1 MACYSKQKSK
11 PNLVKTDDCDSKYF
25 GASDVEDAVI
35 AELFR
40 MTYLGNEDKKKSATY
55 IDPSESLAGEL
66 KEAKRKLSRLY
77 DLDDEMLVTIKFIYR
92 LCWICSI
99 EKLFLTPYR

>member
-1 MACYSKQKSK
+1 
-11 PNLVKTDDCDSKYF
+11 
-25 GASDVEDAVI
+25 VEDAVI

-66 KEAKRKLSRLY
+66 KEAKRKLSRL
-77 DLDDEMLVTIKFIYR
+77 
-92 LCWICSI
+92 
-99 EKLFLTPYR
+99 